1 MGYDWTDVI
10 EEACGDAKL
19 SATKD
24 QIETIA
30 AWAEGHHDNYSMSH
44 GYDCIGNVSESMEI
58 TSLKA
63 KIKELEGELE
73 LKKSSQQEF
82 LDRKYGKGRVSG
94 MDQFGY
100 LIPAR

>member
-10 EEACGDAKL
+10 EEACSDAKL
-19 SATKD
+19 SATKE

-73 LKKSSQQEF
+73 LKKAASKNFQTENMAKAECLAQTNS
-82 LDRKYGKGRVSG
+82 
-94 MDQFGY
+94 
-100 LIPAR
+100 AT

>member
-58 TSLKA
+58 TSLN
-63 KIKELEGELE
+63 EPP
-73 LKKSSQQEF
+73 
-82 LDRKYGKGRVSG
+82 RVSRRPN
-94 MDQFGY
+94 FLREYPNEKY
-100 LIPAR
+100 LLT